1 MPKLRDFLELP
12 EKLRR
17 SAYIAIA
24 SQLIIIVL
32 QLIIVILLIARPPHA

>member
-12 EKLRR
+12 EKMR
-17 SAYIAIA
+17 SAAYIAIA

-32 QLIIVILLIARPPHA
+32 LLIVIILLVARPPLH